1 MYRTAKGR
9 GRSGGH
15 TRAYTSLSQRR
26 RLFVCII
33 KKCSDRSCW
42 VESLTHPS
50 SILLDMLCREVPTLS
65 AISSHAFTL
74 HSMFPTQ
81 RRKPMVPCIFYA
93 YSILLRVNSDFTGTK
108 GLRQSSSSCSLLR
121 TDMRSLSGPKALPF
135 NLLYVIVEEGQLR
148 SAQARTTSIRYP
160 YPSRTRLCVRRIE
173 QGPVQRPERIARMV
187 TPA

>member
-81 RRKPMVPCIFYA
+81 RR
-93 YSILLRVNSDFTGTK
+93 
-108 GLRQSSSSCSLLR
+108 LRQSSSSCSLLR